1 MNNYQL
7 PFNLPTVGP
16 GGVVHAGNF
25 TGMTPA
31 QQAMLLQQEQ
41 QMMDMM
47 STPFDADLDQMFA
60 TGGGIPERYK
70 NMGFTKVG
78 VKKQSDRPGKKW
90 MVLAKK
96 GDKYKVVHGGYKGMK
111 DFSQH
116 GSEKR
121 RDNFWNRMGG
131 KDSAKANDPF
141 SPLYWH
147 KRFKTWK
154 EGGEPQNPGFQA
166 LPEEV
171 QAKIMSNMMYGG
183 MKYAAGGEWFNE
195 DSQDF
200 YANGGG
206 IDNPGF
212 RALPPAVQ
220 QKIIANMKSGG
231 ENKPTNPELWSRA
244 KAAAK
249 AKYDVYPSAYAN
261 GFAAKWYKERGGGWR
276 KAEYGAEMYMDGGQ
290 PCFECGGKVKYA
302 QGGWIQEAV
311 DRMKAKG
318 TVGSFTEQAKRAG
331 YDSALAYAKHIKKN
345 PEGVSDTTKKRAQ
358 FVLNTNKAAYGMQ
371 VPKFQFA
378 GQNEPF
384 VGEMQTPIDLP
395 IRSLNQVWDFSKPL
409 PPMQVQPASQIQ
421 PIAPEQGPSWWDQNG
436 ALFTNFG
443 LNTVGNIAR
452 GVENRRQEK
461 YFSNQ
466 RAADNV
472 FAATPQGM
480 DDRGDYDVNTGQ
492 FRMDNQGFK
501 NDARYWNP
509 FVNVARPNPMYAQDG
524 GSVATVDEELLRE
537 LIAQG
542 ADIEILD

>member
-1 MNNYQL
+1 MNNFQS
-7 PFNLPTVGP
+7 PFNLPVIGS
-16 GGVVHAGNF
+16 GGVVHAGKF

-31 QQAMLLQQEQ
+31 QQASLLQQEQ
-41 QMMDMM
+41 QMLDMM
-47 STPFDADLDQMFA
+47 STPFDADLEQMFA
-60 TGGGIPERYK
+60 QGGGIPERYK
-70 NMGFTKVG
+70 NMGFNKVG

-111 DFSQH
+111 DFTQH

-121 RDNFWNRMGG
+121 KERFWDRMGG
-131 KDSAKANDPF
+131 RDSAKANDPF

-147 KRFKTWK
+147 KRFGTWK

-166 LPEEV
+166 LPAFV
-171 QAKIMSNMMYGG
+171 QAKIMSNMNF
-183 MKYAAGGEWFNE
+183 GGEWFNE
-195 DSQDF
+195 NSQDF

-220 QKIIANMKSGG
+220 QQIIENMKSGG
-231 ENKPTNPELWSRA
+231 ENKPTNPGLWSRA

-276 KAEYGAEMYMDGGQ
+276 KAEMGG
-290 PCFECGGKVKYA
+290 CFECGGTMKYA
-302 QGGWIQEAV
+302 EGGWIKEAT

-331 YDSALAYAKHIKKN
+331 FDSALAYAKHVKKN
-345 PEGVSDTTKKRAQ
+345 PDSVNETTRKRAQ
-358 FVLNTNKAAYGMQ
+358 FVLNTSKAAYGMEI
-371 VPKFQFA
+371 PNYQFA
-378 GQNEPF
+378 GQYLGDPF
-384 VGEMQTPIDLP
+384 VGEMDTPIDLQP
-395 IRSLNQVWDFSKPL
+395 KALHQVWDFSKPL
-409 PPMQVQPASQIQ
+409 PPMQVQRSS
-421 PIAPEQGPSWWDQNG
+421 PIEPMEAPQGPSWWDQNG
-436 ALFTNFG
+436 ALAVNFG
-443 LNTVGNIAR
+443 LGALQNIAA
-452 GVENRRQEK
+452 GVEDRRQQK
-461 YFSNQ
+461 YFNNQ
-466 RAADNV
+466 RTADNV
-472 FAATPQGM
+472 FSPTPQGM
-480 DDRGDYDVNTGQ
+480 EDRGDYDVNTGQ

-509 FVNVARPNPMYAQDG
+509 FVNVARPNPTYAQQG
-524 GSVATVDEELLRE
+524 GTVAMVDDEILRE

>member
-154 EGGEPQNPGFQA
+154 EGGE
-166 LPEEV
+166 
-171 QAKIMSNMMYGG
+171 
-183 MKYAAGGEWFNE
+183 WFNE

-200 YANGGG
+200 YASGGG

-276 KAEYGAEMYMDGGQ
+276 KAEYGAEMYMEGGQ

-378 GQNEPF
+378 GQNGPF

-395 IRSLNQVWDFSKPL
+395 IKSLHQVWDFSQPL

-472 FAATPQGM
+472 FSATPQGM

-509 FVNVARPNPMYAQDG
+509 FVNVARPNPMYAQEG